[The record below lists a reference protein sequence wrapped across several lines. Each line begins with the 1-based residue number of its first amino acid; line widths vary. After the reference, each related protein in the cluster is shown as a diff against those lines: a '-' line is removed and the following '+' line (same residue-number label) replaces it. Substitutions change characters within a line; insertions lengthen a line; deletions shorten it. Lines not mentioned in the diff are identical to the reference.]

1 MRIALVHDYLTQ
13 YGGAERV
20 LDVLK
25 ELYPDAPV
33 YTSVVDLAEFLAA
46 VGEVELERRPDCGA
60 LTLSFEP
67 HPDPAPLQDLKRLAA
82 AAAGVRSYRLSPHS
96 LSVVVDY
103 DRHRVPPALW
113 HALIEGS
120 DGAART
126 ALETLC
132 SPV

>member
-1 MRIALVHDYLTQ
+1 MTGVPARSASGIDATTFDSLLALRRDLHIAHHVPGRLRLRF
-13 YGGAERV
+13 GA
-20 LDVLK
+20 
-25 ELYPDAPV
+25 
-33 YTSVVDLAEFLAA
+33 AA
-46 VGEVELERRPDCGA
+46 VTTAKG
-60 LTLSFEP
+60 
-67 HPDPAPLQDLKRLAA
+67 APLQDLKRLAA